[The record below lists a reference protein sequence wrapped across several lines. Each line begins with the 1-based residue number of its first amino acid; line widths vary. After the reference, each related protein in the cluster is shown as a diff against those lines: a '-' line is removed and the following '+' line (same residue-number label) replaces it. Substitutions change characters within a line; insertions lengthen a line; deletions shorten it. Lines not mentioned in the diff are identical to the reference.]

1 MDVVFWLILLILLL
15 GIETITVGLTTIW
28 FAGGALVALILWGC
42 GLNFWVQAFVFAI
55 VSVILMIFTRPLAI
69 KYINTNKLKTNY
81 EGIIG
86 KVVRVTKR
94 VDNINGTG
102 AAMVNGVEW
111 TLRSTNDEIIIEEGT
126 IVKVVDIKGVKLV
139 VEEYVER

>member
-1 MDVVFWLILLILLL
+1 MDAVFWLVLLILLL

-55 VSVILMIFTRPLAI
+55 VSVILMIFTRPFAI

-86 KVVRVTKR
+86 KVVRVTKKI
-94 VDNINGTG
+94 DNINGTG
-102 AAMVNGVEW
+102 AAIVNGVEW
-111 TLRSTNDEIIIEEGT
+111 TLRSKDDEVIIEEGT

>member
-1 MDVVFWLILLILLL
+1 MDAVFWLILLILLL

-139 VEEYVER
+139 VEEYIER